1 MEQLYLKKV
10 KGVRVRYA
18 PSPTGPLHLGGARTA
33 LFNFLFAKKY
43 QGTFVLRI
51 EDTDV
56 LRSKKEWEQN
66 IFESLRWLGI
76 YWDEGP
82 LPDGQEVGKFG
93 PYRQSE
99 RKEIYRKYIGELYK
113 KGYLY
118 WCYCSKE
125 ELEAL
130 KKEQISRGEP
140 PHYNNRCRTLTM
152 EERLKFE
159 REGRG
164 KVLRFKVPSKIVAFE
179 DLVRGKI
186 SVDTSFWGDFVVA
199 KDFETPLYNLACV
212 IDDATM
218 QITHVIRGE
227 DHISNTPK
235 QILLQKALDFPH
247 PKFAHLPLI
256 LGPDRSKLSKRHGA
270 VSVLEYKKLGYLPE
284 AILNFITLLGWHP
297 SSDKEIFS
305 LEELFLEFSLERI
318 QKGGAIFNPKKLN
331 WFNAFY
337 LRKKDQ
343 DELYSLSL
351 PHFIDA
357 GLIVKDSNGNLFI
370 KDTGD
375 KINPIWLKKIIELF
389 RERVQILSEFPQLAD
404 FFFKKSLEYEAKLL
418 IWKDSPIKE
427 VISNLKKILKI
438 LNKIQESEW
447 KREKIKD
454 MLLRNIPETKRGNFL
469 WPLRVALSGKSAS
482 PPPFEIAEI
491 LGKQKT
497 FLRIEDAISK
507 LKKEL

>member
-43 QGTFVLRI
+43 QGTFILRI
-51 EDTDV
+51 EDTDP

-82 LPDGQEVGKFG
+82 LPDGQEVGNFG

-99 RKEIYRKYIGELYK
+99 RKEIYKKYIKELYS

-118 WCYCSKE
+118 WCYCTKE

-130 KKEQISRGEP
+130 KREQISRGEP
-140 PHYNNRCRTLTM
+140 PHYNNRCRTLTI

-164 KVLRFKVPSKIVAFE
+164 KVLRFKVPSKIVSFD
-179 DLVRGKI
+179 DLIRGKI

-227 DHISNTPK
+227 DHIPNTPK
-235 QILLQKALDFPH
+235 QILLQKALGFPH

-284 AILNFITLLGWHP
+284 AVLNFIALLGWHP

-305 LEELFLEFSLERI
+305 LEELFSEFSLERV
-318 QKGGAIFNPKKLN
+318 QKSGAVFNVNKLN

-337 LRKKDQ
+337 LRKKNQ
-343 DELYSLSL
+343 EELYLMAL
-351 PHFIDA
+351 PYFIEA
-357 GLIVKDSNGNLFI
+357 GFIVKSSDGNLFI
-370 KDTGD
+370 KETGE
-375 KINPIWLKKIIELF
+375 KITPIWIQKIIEIF
-389 RERVQILSEFPQLAD
+389 RERIQTLAELPQISD
-404 FFFKKSLEYEAKLL
+404 FFFKRDLEYEAKLL
-418 IWKDSPIKE
+418 LWKNTPIKDT
-427 VISNLKKILKI
+427 ISNLKKMLKI
-438 LNKIQESEW
+438 LSKIQEGEW
-447 KREKIKD
+447 RAEKIKEAI
-454 MLLRNIPETKRGNFL
+454 LKNIPETKRGDFL

-491 LGKQKT
+491 LGKSKT
-497 FLRIEDAISK
+497 LLRIEDAISK
-507 LKKEL
+507 LKREL

>member
-43 QGTFVLRI
+43 QGTFILRI
-51 EDTDV
+51 EDTDP

-82 LPDGQEVGKFG
+82 LPDGQEVGNFG

-99 RKEIYRKYIGELYK
+99 RKEIYKKYIKELYD

-130 KKEQISRGEP
+130 KREQISRGEP
-140 PHYNNRCRTLTM
+140 PHYNNRCRTLTT

-164 KVLRFKVPSKIVAFE
+164 KVLRFKVPSKIVSFD
-179 DLVRGKI
+179 DLIRGKI

-227 DHISNTPK
+227 DHIPNTPK
-235 QILLQKALDFPH
+235 QILLQKALGFPH

-284 AILNFITLLGWHP
+284 AVLNFIALLGWHP
-297 SSDKEIFS
+297 SSDREIFS
-305 LEELFLEFSLERI
+305 LEELFSEFSLERV
-318 QKGGAIFNPKKLN
+318 QKSGAVFNVNKLN

-337 LRKKDQ
+337 LRKKNQ
-343 DELYSLSL
+343 EELYLMAL
-351 PHFIDA
+351 PYFIEA
-357 GLIVKDSNGNLFI
+357 GFIVKSSDGNLFI
-370 KDTGD
+370 KETGE
-375 KINPIWLKKIIELF
+375 KITPIWIQKIIEIF
-389 RERVQILSEFPQLAD
+389 RERIQTLAELPQISD
-404 FFFKKSLEYEAKLL
+404 FFFKRDLEYEVKLL
-418 IWKDSPIKE
+418 LWKNTPIKDT
-427 VISNLKKILKI
+427 ISNLKKMLKI
-438 LNKIQESEW
+438 LSKIQEGEW
-447 KREKIKD
+447 RAEKIKEAI
-454 MLLRNIPETKRGNFL
+454 LKNIPETKRGDFL

-491 LGKQKT
+491 LGKSKT
-497 FLRIEDAISK
+497 LLRIDDAISK
-507 LKKEL
+507 LKREL